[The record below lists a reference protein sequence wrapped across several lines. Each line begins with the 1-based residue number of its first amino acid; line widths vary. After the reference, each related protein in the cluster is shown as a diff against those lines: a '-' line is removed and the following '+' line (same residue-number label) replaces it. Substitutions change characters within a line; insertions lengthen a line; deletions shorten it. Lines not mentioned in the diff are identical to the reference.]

1 LRPPGLPDIFLTST
15 SAQSRIGPSRR
26 TGLARIAASLDIP
39 IEPRYDLPVR
49 LSARNHLVGKIEE
62 LELGDIMA
70 HVVVRVAGDHVIES
84 VITRRSAEEMHLK
97 VGDTVAAVIKS
108 TEVMLQKA

>member
-1 LRPPGLPDIFLTST
+1 M
-15 SAQSRIGPSRR
+15 
-26 TGLARIAASLDIP
+26 
-39 IEPRYDLPVR
+39 R
-49 LSARNHLVGKIEE
+49 LSARNHLIGKITE
-62 LELGDIMA
+62 LQLGDIMA
-70 HVVVRVAGDHVIES
+70 HVVVEVGSNLVES